1 MLNEIL
7 SEHHCCIDAHI
18 KSKKAA
24 LEKLSQM
31 LSSGLA
37 HVDGRDILRGL
48 SEREKLG
55 STILGHGVALPHARL
70 KSINSPMGAFLKL
83 REPVDFD
90 GKEPVDLIFALVV
103 PENSESTHLA
113 LLAEIARIF
122 SEHERRTVIR
132 SAKNRKEL
140 WHELA

>member
-7 SEHHCCIDAHI
+7 SENHCCIDVQVN
-18 KSKKAA
+18 SKKAA

-55 STILGHGVALPHARL
+55 STVLGHGVALPHARL

-83 REPVDFD
+83 KQPVDFN
-90 GKEPVDLIFALVV
+90 GEEPVDLIFALLV
-103 PENSESTHLA
+103 PENSEATHLA
-113 LLAEIARIF
+113 LLAEIAGIF
-122 SEHERRTVIR
+122 SQDSRRNVIR
-132 SAKNRKEL
+132 AAKDRAEL